1 MTFDKIEF
9 SPTQPGRI
17 DVVWAKPV
25 IGGGFALYLNYN
37 GKWQPMKV
45 MKDAGTDTP
54 DDDKPYDLDV
64 MGATKLSELED
75 VSLNSLTNGQIL
87 KYKGESWEN
96 EDDDSGTPGPD
107 SVGTAQIIDNSVI
120 MDDLNDS
127 VKDIIQKTYHED
139 DEALHMDYDIADQQA
154 DFDAAADDGEDDI

>member
-54 DDDKPYDLDV
+54 DDDKPYNLDAV
-64 MGATKLSELED
+64 GATKLSELED

-96 EDDDSGTPGPD
+96 EDDDSSTPGPD
-107 SVGTAQIIDNSVI
+107 SVGTEQIIDGAVE
-120 MDDLNDS
+120 MEDLHDD
-127 VKDIIQKTYHED
+127 VKGKIQKTYD
-139 DEALHMDYDIADQQA
+139 ISDESLSM
-154 DFDAAADDGEDDI
+154 DFDIQP